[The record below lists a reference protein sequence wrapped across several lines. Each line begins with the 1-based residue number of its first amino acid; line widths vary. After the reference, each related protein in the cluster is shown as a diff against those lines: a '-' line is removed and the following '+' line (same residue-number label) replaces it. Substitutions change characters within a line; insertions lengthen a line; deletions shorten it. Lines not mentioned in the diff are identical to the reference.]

1 MGRGVQSDI
10 YLSCIFFLIAE
21 RVGVKVIDKTKLD
34 EKTTKML
41 LREIK
46 VIINNKEFTV
56 FILCLT
62 EPV

>member
-10 YLSCIFFLIAE
+10 YLSFIFFLVAE

-46 VIINNKEFTV
+46 VIKAIINT
-56 FILCLT
+56 
-62 EPV
+62 